1 MTMRHDDNPGRG
13 QLILGACLG
22 EDVHVAGVLNFLR
35 LAEEQVGYTTEFLG
49 PATPVEKVVAAVKER
64 RPHLV
69 AIGYRLGP
77 EAAGVLLGALA
88 RSVRSELA
96 GVAAADGSAI
106 RWVFGGTPP
115 VAEEAR
121 TTGLFEA
128 AFSGEEGIDHI
139 LAFLRG
145 KAGAVAGTG
154 EAAGEAAREAA
165 REAGRE
171 AGSRGGGR
179 WPDAL
184 VERIAAKK
192 PYPLI
197 RHHFGLAT
205 VDETVQGAAEIAR
218 AEVLDVLS
226 LGPDQNAQE
235 SFFRPEEMDPRQ
247 DGAGGVPL
255 RTPDDLRRIYQA
267 GRLGS
272 HPLVRCYSGTRDLV
286 KMAAMYK
293 ATINLAWGAVPLF
306 WYSVLDGRSNRG
318 LEQAISEN
326 LAAVAWHADQG
337 IPVEINES
345 HHWSLREAPDEVA
358 VAAAY
363 LAAYNAKKAGVR
375 HYVSQYMLNT
385 PPGTTAPM
393 DLAKM
398 LAKIDLIESL
408 HDGDFTSY
416 RQVRA
421 GLMSFPTD
429 HEAAKGQLGY
439 ATWLGMCLKPHI
451 VHVVAA
457 CEAHH
462 AARPA
467 DVIESCRLARGVI
480 DSCLAG
486 LPDPAADPAVDARRR
501 ELGDGAMRLLDG
513 IKHLAPD
520 GCADPW
526 THPAT
531 LAAAVRT
538 GLLDAPHLAGNPHA
552 AGRVRTRMVGGACR
566 AIA

>member
-1 MTMRHDDNPGRG
+1 MADRNDHSPNGPRHG
-13 QLILGACLG
+13 QFILGACLG

-35 LAEEQVGYTTEFLG
+35 LAEEQAGYVTEFLG
-49 PATPVEKVVAAVKER
+49 PATPVQRIVDVVKEK
-64 RPHLV
+64 RPHMV

-77 EAAGVLLGALA
+77 EAAAVLLGALA

-96 GVAAADGSAI
+96 GVIAIDGSAI

-121 TTGLFEA
+121 ATGLFEA

-145 KAGAVAGTG
+145 KVSSGVAV
-154 EAAGEAAREAA
+154 
-165 REAGRE
+165 
-171 AGSRGGGR
+171 R
-179 WPDAL
+179 WPDSL

-205 VDETVQGAAEIAR
+205 VEQTVRGAAEIAE
-218 AEVLDVLS
+218 AEVLDILS

-255 RTPDDLRRIYQA
+255 RTPDDLRRIYEA
-267 GRLGS
+267 SRRGN

-337 IPVEINES
+337 IPVEMNES

-385 PPGTTAPM
+385 PAGTTASM

-408 HDGDFTSY
+408 HDGDFTTY

-429 HEAAKGQLGY
+429 PNAAQGQLGY
-439 ATWLGMCLKPHI
+439 AIWLGMCLKPHI

-462 AARPA
+462 AARPG

-480 DSCLAG
+480 NSCSAG
-486 LPDPAADPAVDARRR
+486 LPDPAADPVVAARRR
-501 ELGDGAMRLLDG
+501 ELVDGATHLLDEV
-513 IKHLAPD
+513 KRLAPA
-520 GCADPW
+520 GCPDPW
-526 THPAT
+526 TDPAT

-552 AGRVRTRMVGGACR
+552 AGRVRTRIVGGACR